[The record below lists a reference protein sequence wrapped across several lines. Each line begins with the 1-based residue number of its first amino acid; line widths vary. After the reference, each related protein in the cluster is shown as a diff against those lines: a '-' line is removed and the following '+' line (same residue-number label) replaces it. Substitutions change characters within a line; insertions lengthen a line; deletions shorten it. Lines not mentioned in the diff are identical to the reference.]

1 MGTRTVV
8 VNGKFQKSTPKGS
21 EAGDFL
27 WIHNHILQ
35 SNRKAIIA
43 TEINVDKQC
52 FADMLN

>member
-27 WIHNHILQ
+27 WITSCNLIEESL
-35 SNRKAIIA
+35 
-43 TEINVDKQC
+43 
-52 FADMLN
+52 

>member
-8 VNGKFQKSTPKGS
+8 VSGKFQKSTPKGS

-27 WIHNHILQ
+27 WINNHVLQ
-35 SNRKAIIA
+35 SNRRVIIA
-43 TEINVDKQC
+43 TEIKVDKQC